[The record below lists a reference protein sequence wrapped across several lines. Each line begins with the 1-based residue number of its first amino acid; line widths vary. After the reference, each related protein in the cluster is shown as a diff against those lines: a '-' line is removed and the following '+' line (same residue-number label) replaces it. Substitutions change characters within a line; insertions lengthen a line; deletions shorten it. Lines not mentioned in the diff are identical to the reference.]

1 MSLPAKSRLPHATPL
16 RRSVLDAAWALCA
29 LLAAILAPSIARADH
44 PAVGFGSGIAG
55 PIITIPAYT
64 LPAGKWA
71 ASARVEHISFRTFS
85 DSDLVA
91 LAAKGTDAHSTRN
104 VTGPSVSVAYG
115 VTPTFTLAA
124 RLPYVVRQDIR
135 EGHLEGT
142 TAVAHHHGDS
152 RGFGDI
158 ALTGQFLVLDRE
170 RAKVAALTGLKTPTG
185 RTGVTDAEGE
195 RLETEHQPGSGSF
208 DFMEGVSG
216 SARVPFGSLDANL
229 LLVLATHGAQ
239 ETTLG
244 NLVNY
249 NVAVSTKVSGAHEH
263 HHAPGTPPHHD
274 PSVVG
279 ADLILELNG
288 ESRAK
293 ERIGGITNP
302 NSGGNLIYL
311 SPGVRFGHES
321 WSFSL
326 SAGFPIAQD
335 VNGTQHETDWR
346 MLGGFGMSF

>member
-85 DSDLVA
+85 DSELVA

-152 RGFGDI
+152 RGVGDI

-195 RLETEHQPGSGSF
+195 RLETEHQPGTGSWDAIAGASFGSGVGPFRLTASALDQF
-208 DFMEGVSG
+208 SGEGAQQSRALVHRHPVVALHVHRRAVG
-216 SARVPFGSLDANL
+216 AAAVARVAGLPAGG
-229 LLVLATHGAQ
+229 LAGKLQEHAVVAQ
-239 ETTLG
+239 
-244 NLVNY
+244 
-249 NVAVSTKVSGAHEH
+249 AVG
-263 HHAPGTPPHHD
+263 
-274 PSVVG
+274 
-279 ADLILELNG
+279 L
-288 ESRAK
+288 
-293 ERIGGITNP
+293 
-302 NSGGNLIYL
+302 
-311 SPGVRFGHES
+311 
-321 WSFSL
+321 
-326 SAGFPIAQD
+326 
-335 VNGTQHETDWR
+335 
-346 MLGGFGMSF
+346 

>member
-1 MSLPAKSRLPHATPL
+1 MSRLAKTRLSPAPL
-16 RRSVLDAAWALCA
+16 PSSLARCLVALCA
-29 LLAAILAPSIARADH
+29 LLALIAVPRPARADH

-85 DSDLVA
+85 DSELVR
-91 LAAKGTDAHSTRN
+91 LAQNGIEAHSTRN
-104 VTGPSVSVAYG
+104 VTSPSLSVAYG
-115 VTPTFTLAA
+115 VSRTFTAAA

-158 ALTGQFLVLDRE
+158 TLTGQFLVWDRE
-170 RAKVAALTGLKTPTG
+170 RAKVAALTGVKAPTG
-185 RTGVTDAEGE
+185 RTHVADVEGE

-208 DFMEGVSG
+208 DFLEGISG

-239 ETTLG
+239 ESTLG
-244 NLVNY
+244 NLLHY

-263 HHAPGTPPHHD
+263 HHAPGTPPHRD
-274 PSVVG
+274 PTVVG

-293 ERIGGITNP
+293 ERVGGITDP
-302 NSGGNLIYL
+302 NSGGNLVYL
-311 SPGVRFGHES
+311 SPGVRFGTGS
-321 WSFSL
+321 WSASL
-326 SAGFPIAQD
+326 SAGFPVVQS

-346 MLGGFGMSF
+346 LLGGLGMSF